1 MNLTD
6 FYFLCM
12 FALILIIYYIV
23 PKKLQFAVLLVSSI
37 AYYLFSGN
45 GVAILYPV
53 ISILVCYCITR
64 GFESLDRKLET
75 ISADSQENKE
85 LFKQKQ
91 KKILRGKA
99 VLLAVGIILLLAV
112 LILLKYLRFSSVAA
126 ILVPL
131 GLSYYT
137 FTLIGYVVDV
147 YYSIAAPQKNLFKL
161 MAFGLYFP
169 TLVSGPILQYREVQD
184 SFFAPHKFDYHNF
197 TYGLQRMLWGFF
209 KKLVIAERMGK
220 IVATVFSDPA
230 TYGGIY
236 VWFAILCFTFQLYTD
251 FSGLMDIVIGISQCF
266 GITLPE
272 NFKTP
277 FFSKSI
283 AEYWR
288 RWHIT
293 LGVWMKEYVFYR
305 VLRTGAYTKL
315 QKLLKD
321 KCGKKKGK
329 QLATFIAMFI
339 LWLVV
344 GLWHGGNMTYVIGS
358 GLLHWFYI
366 VMEELLEPVFSNLWK
381 KKNIDAHAGWLEKT
395 RIVRTFILVN
405 IGNAFFRSASVKSA
419 IVMFGYGFSKHMA
432 GDFFTGGVFNLG
444 LSWIECTIAL
454 VSLIVLWIVSLLQEK
469 IDRGGFTTA
478 VTCVRDLIA
487 AGPTV
492 IRFIIWFALLFY
504 VILLGQYGP
513 GYSAA
518 EFIYQGF

>member
-53 ISILVCYCITR
+53 ISILMCYCISR
-64 GFESLDRKLET
+64 GFLSLNHSLEL
-75 ISADSQENKE
+75 ALEDAKDNKE
-85 LFKQKQ
+85 LIKELQ
-91 KKILRGKA
+91 KKNSRRKS

-112 LILLKYLRFSSVAA
+112 LILLKYLRFSSASD

-147 YYSIAAPQKNLFKL
+147 YYGIASPQKNLLKL

-169 TLVSGPILQYREVQD
+169 TLVSGPIMQYREVEE
-184 SFFAPHKFDYHNF
+184 SFFAPHSLDYHNL

-220 IVATVFSDPA
+220 IVGTVFGDPA
-230 TYGGIY
+230 TFGGIY

-266 GITLPE
+266 GITVPE

-283 AEYWR
+283 SEYWR

-305 VLRTGAYTKL
+305 VLRTGAYSKL
-315 QKLLKD
+315 QKKFKD
-321 KCGKKKGK
+321 KFGKKRGK
-329 QLATFIAMFI
+329 QLATFVAMFI

-366 VMEELLEPVFSNLWK
+366 VMEELLEPVFTNLWK
-381 KKNIDAHAGWLEKT
+381 KKNIDVHAKWLERT
-395 RIVRTFILVN
+395 RIARTFILVN

-419 IVMFGYGFSKHMA
+419 IVMFGYGFSKSMSK
-432 GDFFTGGVFNLG
+432 DFFSGGVFNLG
-444 LSWIECTIAL
+444 LNWIECGIA
-454 VSLIVLWIVSLLQEK
+454 VASLIILLVVSLLQEK
-469 IDRGGFTTA
+469 IDNGGYAA

-487 AGPTV
+487 TKPV
-492 IRFIIWFALLFY
+492 VLRFIIWFALLFY

>member
-12 FALILIIYYIV
+12 FALILFIYYIV
-23 PKKLQFAVLLVSSI
+23 PGKLQFVVLLVSSI

-45 GVAILYPV
+45 GAAVLYPV
-53 ISILVCYCITR
+53 ISVLLCYGISL
-64 GFESLDRKLET
+64 GFLKLDHKLEL
-75 ISADSQENKE
+75 ISDIKKE
-85 LFKQKQ
+85 DAQLYKVKSG
-91 KKILRGKA
+91 KIMRCRS
-99 VLLAVGIILLLAV
+99 VLLAAGVILLLAV
-112 LILLKYLRFSSVAA
+112 LILLKYLRFSAVSD

-147 YYSIAAPQKNLFKL
+147 YYGIAAPQKNLFRL

-169 TLVSGPILQYREVQD
+169 TMVSGPIMQYREVQE
-184 SFFAPHKFDYHNF
+184 SFFSEHKFDFHNL
-197 TYGLQRMLWGFF
+197 TYGLERMLWGFF

-220 IVATVFSDPA
+220 VVATVFDDPA

-266 GITLPE
+266 GITIPE

-283 AEYWR
+283 SEYWR

-305 VLRTGAYTKL
+305 ILRTGLYTKL
-315 QKLLKD
+315 QKKLKN
-321 KCGKKKGK
+321 KLGKKWGK
-329 QLATFIAMFI
+329 QISTFIAMFI

-366 VMEELLEPVFSNLWK
+366 VMEELLEPVFTKLWK
-381 KKNIDAHAGWLEKT
+381 KKNIDVHAKWLERT
-395 RIVRTFILVN
+395 RIARTFILVN
-405 IGNAFFRSASVKSA
+405 IGNAFFRSASVDAAVS
-419 IVMFGYGFSKHMA
+419 MLGYGFSEHKIKE
-432 GDFFTGGVFNLG
+432 FFTGGVFGLG
-444 LSWIECTIAL
+444 LDWIEFGVAA
-454 VSLIVLWIVSLLQEK
+454 VSLIILLIVSLIQEK
-469 IDRGGFTTA
+469 IDNGVYAG
-478 VTCVRDLIA
+478 VTCIRDLIA
-487 AGPTV
+487 GRPV
-492 IRFIIWFALLFY
+492 VLRYIIWFALLFY